1 MIVFPVKVR
10 AYQLICLVAVV
21 KDLEKRVNNMDEE
34 LRNFVEEKWGLYES
48 ALAKKDA
55 TLGRH
60 QHTMAFIRTLAN
72 VLALGMS
79 IVIAYKVW

>member
-1 MIVFPVKVR
+1 VI
-10 AYQLICLVAVV
+10 I
-21 KDLEKRVNNMDEE
+21 MDEE

-60 QHTMAFIRTLAN
+60 QHTMAFIRTLAS
-72 VLALGMS
+72 VMALGMS
-79 IVIAYKVW
+79 LLIAYKIW

>member
-1 MIVFPVKVR
+1 MIVFSVKVR

-21 KDLEKRVNNMDEE
+21 KDLEKRVNNMDDE

-48 ALAKKDA
+48 ALEKKDA
-55 TLGRH
+55 MLGRH
-60 QHTMAFIRTLAN
+60 QHTMALIRTLAN
-72 VLALGMS
+72 VLALALS

>member
-1 MIVFPVKVR
+1 MRGLDITSTK
-10 AYQLICLVAVV
+10 
-21 KDLEKRVNNMDEE
+21 KVNNMDDE

-48 ALAKKDA
+48 ALAQKDA

-60 QHTMAFIRTLAN
+60 QHTMAFVSTLAN